1 MRRISNIRLYAAITD
16 FNPRTPVGC
25 DVAAFEA
32 GRWRDISIH
41 APQWGATV
49 KVDWP
54 RLMLEFQSTHPSG
67 VRHIRCVML
76 PVPSLF
82 QSTHPSGVRRE
93 WCGLGTNAI
102 DISIHAPQWGA
113 THRFRPS
120 APRNPYFNPRT
131 PVGCD
136 AINHAIPQH
145 ATIGFQSTHPSGVRR
160 KNNEKLNADNDFN
173 PRTPVGC
180 DAPFSTICAT
190 ASVFQSTH
198 PSGVRPSANLFSVIR
213 RNFNPRTPVGCDHIH
228 RIVQPQQGISIHAPQ
243 WGATL
248 AAYAAQGDYQFQS
261 THPSGVRPTIITG
274 NSRRAGFQSTH
285 PSGVRPREW
294 A

>member
-41 APQWGATV
+41 APQWGAT
-49 KVDWP
+49 KARFYTD
-54 RLMLEFQSTHPSG
+54 SSN
-67 VRHIRCVML
+67 
-76 PVPSLF
+76 LF
-82 QSTHPSGVRRE
+82 QSTHPSGVRRA
-93 WCGLGTNAI
+93 GLPAARLWRRDFNPRTPVGCDGEGGLAPA
-102 DISIHAPQWGA
+102 DARISIHAPQWGA